1 MSPVDCADLA
11 AALAFYHTLPSSQ
24 HALQKPL
31 GGGGVTPSLVEVGA
45 GGNPPLFC
53 GLQRK
58 HPQNDINRVRWCV
71 IIQFG
76 FSSERRQIKRRKKVI
91 QMGSIFPRSPGFL
104 RDRDPLKIR
113 VAVDLARFEIYD
125 CGKDIRAMDDCI
137 YTMTTKMMIRQSIS
151 EEDVTKVFGI
161 LNRMMKLLKE
171 KEHFFNII
179 LTNVDPDRTIIT
191 FEERCEVAYQIYK
204 LERSI
209 LDSKRH
215 LNTSY
220 TTFLL
225 RDSISYD

>member
-1 MSPVDCADLA
+1 
-11 AALAFYHTLPSSQ
+11 
-24 HALQKPL
+24 
-31 GGGGVTPSLVEVGA
+31 
-45 GGNPPLFC
+45 
-53 GLQRK
+53 
-58 HPQNDINRVRWCV
+58 
-71 IIQFG
+71 
-76 FSSERRQIKRRKKVI
+76 
-91 QMGSIFPRSPGFL
+91 MGSIFPRSPGFL